1 MYMGAIHFSTVKRQ
15 GQPVVEA
22 PDSKNTKKRP
32 DQEQA
37 SSMKTCKGV
46 QSNPAPEECGV
57 WLDTVELKGKAKQK
71 KTVRPISKMLNPL
84 AKAAGYSSAV
94 VFNFTQT
101 KTEMPRTK
109 QSFISSYF
117 SPRSKSDVASEG
129 NLGPETDGEMCEDGD
144 AQEHDEEH
152 NINCEIQEEQ
162 PNEMEKN
169 IYRKRQKDEMEQNI
183 GRKIREEQP
192 DMLEQKI
199 HRELGEEQPDMM
211 KHSISSKVGEEQPYE
226 MEQNIRPPVRQ
237 PDKMKQIIHGR
248 VRKERQDETEQTL
261 WRQVREEQPDKMERE
276 VHLNVPEEQQDEMNH
291 SQESS
296 LPLNRNLINFDVSE
310 EAFRMEVQ
318 GKKTSTQKLIRL
330 AYSSLNDDK
339 KESSPLPEGFS
350 PPKKRARQHD
360 DEDSLVRL
368 FTQDSD
374 GFRVIAHRGRRSPL
388 KNRNNNIVVAAATRK
403 PMTTPF
409 DVKDVLFTQ
418 DSQGNMVIKH

>member
-1 MYMGAIHFSTVKRQ
+1 
-15 GQPVVEA
+15 
-22 PDSKNTKKRP
+22 
-32 DQEQA
+32 
-37 SSMKTCKGV
+37 MKTCKGV

-57 WLDTVELKGKAKQK
+57 WLDTVELKGKAKQVIDDEEQD
-71 KTVRPISKMLNPL
+71 VRPISKMLNPL

-183 GRKIREEQP
+183 
-192 DMLEQKI
+192 
-199 HRELGEEQPDMM
+199 
-211 KHSISSKVGEEQPYE
+211 
-226 MEQNIRPPVRQ
+226 
-237 PDKMKQIIHGR
+237 
-248 VRKERQDETEQTL
+248 
-261 WRQVREEQPDKMERE
+261 
-276 VHLNVPEEQQDEMNH
+276 EEQQDEMNH

-310 EAFRMEVQ
+310 EAFRM
-318 GKKTSTQKLIRL
+318 
-330 AYSSLNDDK
+330 
-339 KESSPLPEGFS
+339 EGFS